1 MDIVAGRAQPDPPCQ
16 HPEQHPEVKRSIT
29 LRRWQHE
36 ALRAFLAHDRPDFLA
51 VACPGAGKTTFAL
64 TAARHWLRGQRL
76 PLVIVVPTRHLK
88 HQWANSALGMGF
100 HIEPEWDGSSG
111 AIPSD
116 MHGIVVTYAQA
127 TSSSRA
133 LHSIS
138 RGGLV
143 ILDEIHHAGGDKA
156 WGVGVAEAFDEAAC
170 RMMLSGTP
178 FRSDDQPIPFVAY
191 TLGDHGDAVA
201 DYQYDYGSALIDGGV
216 VRPVFFPRFD
226 GHMEWISADGSH
238 KEAGFDDDIDP
249 EERGAR
255 LRTALSVDGEWLPTV
270 ITKADE
276 QLRRIRRTSPEA
288 AGLVIAID
296 QEHAR
301 GIASM
306 IERRTG
312 ERPAVALSDDPKASE
327 VIDKFAHSSAP
338 WVVAV
343 RMISEG
349 VDIPRLRVGVH
360 ATTTLTSLFFRQAV
374 GRIARW
380 TPGQASQKAYFFIP
394 DDVRLRYHAR
404 TIAEQRHHSISKRVE
419 AGTQE
424 GSALDDLS
432 RAVKVE
438 AQPSLFE
445 ALSSVAV
452 VAPGDDG
459 LDPHED
465 LIVSADDLSGQPIDL
480 PPAPPLPGRQPD
492 AKSVLGDLRTRHARK
507 KELRQWNSDRVV
519 DLVRATGMDHRL
531 VNADLN
537 RRSGVSKVAEA
548 DENLLR
554 RRLDAADK
562 WLESLRR

>member
-1 MDIVAGRAQPDPPCQ
+1 MDNVAARAQPDLPV
-16 HPEQHPEVKRSIT
+16 HHPEVKRSIT

-36 ALRAFLAHDRPDFLA
+36 ALGAFLAHDRPDFLA

-64 TAARHWLRGQRL
+64 TAARHWLRGERL

-100 HIEPEWDGSSG
+100 HIEPEWDGNTGS
-111 AIPSD
+111 IPSD

-127 TSSSRA
+127 TSSAKA
-133 LHSIS
+133 LRSIS

-143 ILDEIHHAGGDKA
+143 VLDEIHHAGGDKA
-156 WGVGVAEAFDEAAC
+156 WGEGVAEAFEEAGC
-170 RMMLSGTP
+170 RLLLSGTP

-201 DYQYDYGSALIDGGV
+201 DYQYDYGHALIDGGV

-226 GHMEWISADGSH
+226 GRMEWISADGSH

-249 EERGAR
+249 EDRGAR

-276 QLRRIRRTSPEA
+276 QLRRIRRTSPDA
-288 AGLVIAID
+288 GGLVIAID

-301 GIASM
+301 GIAAM

-327 VIDKFAHSSAP
+327 VIDAFARSTAP

-394 DDVRLRYHAR
+394 DDARLRYHAR

-419 AGTQE
+419 AGAQE
-424 GSALDDLS
+424 GSALDDLT
-432 RAVKVE
+432 RAVRVE

-452 VAPGDDG
+452 VASGDDG
-459 LDPHED
+459 IDLHED
-465 LIVSADDLSGQPIDL
+465 LIVSADDLAGQPIDL
-480 PPAPPLPGRQPD
+480 PPAPPLPGLWPD

-519 DLVRATGMDHRL
+519 DLVRATGMDHRS

-537 RRSGVSKVAEA
+537 RRSGVAKVAEA
-548 DENLLR
+548 DESALR
-554 RRLDAADK
+554 RRLEAADK